1 MEKKKISV
9 SKTARY
15 FQSGS
20 ISNKTKNVW
29 FVFHGYGMLSEFFIK
44 KFDCILNDS
53 TVVIAPE
60 ASNRFYLE
68 NNYYRVGASW
78 MTKLDKEK
86 DIEDNISYIQTLY
99 SKIVDE
105 IGHTNFKL
113 NTLGFS
119 QGGATLVRWIMS
131 NSINIDSLILWGSDI
146 PKDCLTEEKKSRWN
160 SIDVKLVIGNQDEY
174 INEENKQKVIDLIRS
189 YGLKYELIAY
199 EGSHKIIEKELEKIA
214 AGL

>member
-1 MEKKKISV
+1 MKKQISIV
-9 SKTARY
+9 KTHKYSQLGEFSK
-15 FQSGS
+15 
-20 ISNKTKNVW
+20 KTNTVW
-29 FVFHGYGMLSEFFIK
+29 IVLHGYGMLSEYFIK
-44 KFDCILNDS
+44 KFECILNER

-60 ASNRFYLE
+60 GSNRFYLE

-86 DIEDNISYIQTLY
+86 DIEDNISFIQTLY
-99 SKIVDE
+99 SNIIDE

-131 NSINIDSLILWGSDI
+131 NSITIDSLILWGSDI
-146 PKDCLTEEKKSRWN
+146 PKDCLTKEKKSRWTL
-160 SIDVKLVIGNQDEY
+160 IDVKLVIGNQDEY
-174 INEENKQKVIDLIRS
+174 INEENKQKVIDLISS
-189 YGLKYELIAY
+189 YGLKYELVEY

>member
-1 MEKKKISV
+1 MKKQISIPKTYKYSQLGEFSEK
-9 SKTARY
+9 T
-15 FQSGS
+15 
-20 ISNKTKNVW
+20 NTVW
-29 FVFHGYGMLSEFFIK
+29 IVLHGYGMLSEYFIK
-44 KFDCILNDS
+44 KFECILNDS

-60 ASNRFYLE
+60 GSNRFYLE

-86 DIEDNISYIQTLY
+86 DIEDNISFIQTLY
-99 SKIVDE
+99 SNSVDK

-131 NSINIDSLILWGSDI
+131 NSTTIDSLILWGSDI
-146 PKDCLTEEKKSRWN
+146 PKDCLIEEKKSRWN

-174 INEENKQKVIDLIRS
+174 INEENKQKVIDLINS
-189 YGLKYELIAY
+189 YGLKYKLVEY
-199 EGSHKIIEKELEKIA
+199 EGNHKIIEKELEKIA
-214 AGL
+214 AEL

>member
-1 MEKKKISV
+1 MKKQISIPKTHKYSQIGEF
-9 SKTARY
+9 SK
-15 FQSGS
+15 
-20 ISNKTKNVW
+20 KTNTVW
-29 FVFHGYGMLSEFFIK
+29 IVLHGYGMLSEFFIK

-60 ASNRFYLE
+60 GSNRFYLE
-68 NNYYRVGASW
+68 SNYYRVGASW

-86 DIEDNISYIQTLY
+86 DIEDNISFIQTLY
-99 SKIVDE
+99 SNIVDE

-131 NSINIDSLILWGSDI
+131 NNITIDSLILWGSDI
-146 PKDCLTEEKKSRWN
+146 PKDCLTSEKKSRWS

-174 INEENKQKVIDLIRS
+174 INEENKQKVIDLISS
-189 YGLKYELIAY
+189 YGLKYELVAY

>member
-1 MEKKKISV
+1 
-9 SKTARY
+9 
-15 FQSGS
+15 
-20 ISNKTKNVW
+20 
-29 FVFHGYGMLSEFFIK
+29 MLSEFFIK
-44 KFDCILNDS
+44 KFECILNDS

-60 ASNRFYLE
+60 GSNRFYLE
-68 NNYYRVGASW
+68 SNYYRVGASW

-99 SKIVDE
+99 SNIVDE

-174 INEENKQKVIDLIRS
+174 INEENKQKVIDLISS
-189 YGLKYELIAY
+189 YGLKYELVAY
-199 EGSHKIIEKELEKIA
+199 KGSHKIIEKELEKIA
-214 AGL
+214 TGL

>member
-1 MEKKKISV
+1 MKKQISIPKTYKYSQLGEFSEK
-9 SKTARY
+9 T
-15 FQSGS
+15 
-20 ISNKTKNVW
+20 NTVW
-29 FVFHGYGMLSEFFIK
+29 IVLHGYGMLSEFFIK
-44 KFDCILNDS
+44 KFECILNDS

-60 ASNRFYLE
+60 GSNRFYLE

-86 DIEDNISYIQTLY
+86 DIEDNISFIQTLY
-99 SKIVDE
+99 SNIVDE

-131 NSINIDSLILWGSDI
+131 NNINIDSLILWGSDI
-146 PKDCLTEEKKSRWN
+146 PKDCLTKEKKSRWS

-174 INEENKQKVIDLIRS
+174 INEENKQKVIDLISS
-189 YGLKYELIAY
+189 YGLKYELVAY

-214 AGL
+214 TGL

>member
-1 MEKKKISV
+1 MKKQISIPKTHKYSQLGEF
-9 SKTARY
+9 SK
-15 FQSGS
+15 
-20 ISNKTKNVW
+20 KTNTVW
-29 FVFHGYGMLSEFFIK
+29 IVLHGYGMLSEFFIK
-44 KFDCILNDS
+44 KFECILNNN

-60 ASNRFYLE
+60 GSNRFYLE

-86 DIEDNISYIQTLY
+86 DIEDNISFIQTLY
-99 SKIVDE
+99 SNIVDE
-105 IGHTNFKL
+105 IGHSNFKL

-131 NSINIDSLILWGSDI
+131 NNITIDSLILWGSDI
-146 PKDCLTEEKKSRWN
+146 PKDCLTEEKKSRWS
-160 SIDVKLVIGNQDEY
+160 SIDVKLVIGSQDEY
-174 INEENKQKVIDLIRS
+174 INEENKQKVIDLINS
-189 YGLKYELIAY
+189 YGLKYELVEY

>member
-1 MEKKKISV
+1 MKKQISIPKTHKYSQLGEFSEK
-9 SKTARY
+9 T
-15 FQSGS
+15 
-20 ISNKTKNVW
+20 NTVW
-29 FVFHGYGMLSEFFIK
+29 IVLHGYGMLSEFFIK
-44 KFDCILNDS
+44 KFECILNDS

-60 ASNRFYLE
+60 GSNRFYLE

-86 DIEDNISYIQTLY
+86 DIEDNISFIQTLY
-99 SKIVDE
+99 SNIVDE

-131 NSINIDSLILWGSDI
+131 NNITVDSLILWGSDI
-146 PKDCLTEEKKSRWN
+146 PKDCLTSEKKSRWS

-174 INEENKQKVIDLIRS
+174 INEENKQKVIDLISS
-189 YGLKYELIAY
+189 YGLKYELVEY

>member
-1 MEKKKISV
+1 MKKQISIV
-9 SKTARY
+9 KTHKYSQLGEFSK
-15 FQSGS
+15 
-20 ISNKTKNVW
+20 KTNTVW
-29 FVFHGYGMLSEFFIK
+29 IVLHGYGMLSEYFIK
-44 KFDCILNDS
+44 KFECILNER

-60 ASNRFYLE
+60 GSNRFYLE

-86 DIEDNISYIQTLY
+86 DIEDNISFIQTLY
-99 SKIVDE
+99 SNIIDE

-131 NSINIDSLILWGSDI
+131 NSITIDSLILWGSDI
-146 PKDCLTEEKKSRWN
+146 PKDCLTKEKKSRWS

-174 INEENKQKVIDLIRS
+174 INEENKQKVIDLISS
-189 YGLKYELIAY
+189 YGLKYELVEY